1 LYLPAQKQIIMKKI
15 ALISLFKLVI
25 LSSMSAQYA
34 GTVRFGVQSSPTW
47 SWINS
52 GDKRLEST
60 GINWGARVGAMG
72 EYYFADNYAIVSGI
86 GFGFNQGGTFQNGYS
101 RGVFWP
107 SSSLSQP
114 GLDTLPLNAKLQY
127 RITNVEIPLG
137 LKMKAGKG
145 DPISYYAEIPVL
157 TFGFVN
163 KATGD
168 VRGTNNQNT
177 ADEDI
182 REDVNGLVLSWGLGG
197 GIEYSLGERTSL
209 TVGLS
214 YQQQFTDLTNDAASV
229 EKSAGNWSANQSKG
243 VLGILALRAGLFF

>member
-1 LYLPAQKQIIMKKI
+1 MKKN
-15 ALISLFKLVI
+15 ALILLFSVAM
-25 LSSMSAQYA
+25 LSSASAQYA
-34 GTVRFGVQSSPTW
+34 GTIRFGVQSSPTW
-47 SWINS
+47 SWINT
-52 GDKRLEST
+52 GDKRLESL
-60 GINWGARVGAMG
+60 GLNWGARVGAMG

-107 SSSLSQP
+107 SSALSQP

-127 RITNVEIPLG
+127 HITNVEVPLG

-145 DPISYYAEIPVL
+145 DPISYYAEIPVI

-163 KATGD
+163 KAVGD
-168 VRGTNNQNT
+168 VRGTNAQNT

-197 GIEYSLGERTSL
+197 GIEYALGERTSL
-209 TVGLS
+209 TFGVS
-214 YQQQFTDLTNDAASV
+214 YQQQFTDLTNDASSV
-229 EKSAGNWSANQSKG
+229 EKTAGNWAKNESKG

>member
-1 LYLPAQKQIIMKKI
+1 MKKI
-15 ALISLFKLVI
+15 ALFSFFSLLL
-25 LSSMSAQYA
+25 LSSLCAQYA
-34 GTVRFGVQSSPTW
+34 GTVRFGVQTSPTW
-47 SWINS
+47 SWINT
-52 GDKRLEST
+52 GDKRLESV

-86 GFGFNQGGTFQNGYS
+86 GFGFNQGGTYQNGYS

-107 SSSLSQP
+107 SSTLSQP
-114 GLDTLPLNAKLQY
+114 GLDTLSLNAKLQY
-127 RITNVEIPLG
+127 HITSVEVPIG

-182 REDVNGLVLSWGLGG
+182 REDVNGLFLSWGLGG
-197 GIEYSLGERTSL
+197 GIEYALGERTSL
-209 TVGLS
+209 TFGLS
-214 YQQQFTDLTNDAASV
+214 YQQQFSDLTNDASRV
-229 EKSAGNWSANQSKG
+229 EKSAGNWANNESKSA
-243 VLGILALRAGLFF
+243 LGIIALRAGLFF

>member
-1 LYLPAQKQIIMKKI
+1 MKKI
-15 ALISLFKLVI
+15 ALFSFFSLLF
-25 LSSMSAQYA
+25 LSSLCAQYA
-34 GTVRFGVQSSPTW
+34 GTVRFGVQASPTW
-47 SWINS
+47 SWINT
-52 GDKRLEST
+52 GDKRLESV

-86 GFGFNQGGTFQNGYS
+86 GFGFNQGGTYQNGYS
-101 RGVFWP
+101 RGIFWP
-107 SSSLSQP
+107 SSTLSQP
-114 GLDTLPLNAKLQY
+114 GLDTLSLNAKLQY
-127 RITNVEIPLG
+127 HITNVEVPIG

-157 TFGFVN
+157 TVGFVN

-197 GIEYSLGERTSL
+197 GIEYALGERTSL
-209 TVGLS
+209 TFGLS
-214 YQQQFTDLTNDAASV
+214 YQQQFSDLTNDASRV
-229 EKSAGNWSANQSKG
+229 EKSAGNWAKNESKSA
-243 VLGILALRAGLFF
+243 LGIIALRAGLFF